1 MFQTFKTFHDPV
13 LEGMLG
19 EAELFV
25 SELPWKKRPAF
36 LATMMGGPCEDARSI
51 VPRWLS
57 FLGQSGTG
65 KTFLSQLIFE
75 QAARVTALKASA
87 LVLSPIRKFFWPRLL
102 SRLRDGEYWLV
113 RELADCNFVFLDEL
127 SLEHDPSG
135 FGADKLCE
143 ILSCRV
149 GKWTLLT
156 SNLSMEKLGDVDG
169 RISSRLRRG
178 GSVVVEVETVDFN
191 LRAK

>member
-1 MFQTFKTFHDPV
+1 MQTMNTIAAIVRNVVQTATLAPSMRAPGNGMQTRPAHREGVFQTFKTFHDPV

-65 KTFLSQLIFE
+65 KTFLSQLTSIIC
-75 QAARVTALKASA
+75 LPSD
-87 LVLSPIRKFFWPRLL
+87 SP
-102 SRLRDGEYWLV
+102 
-113 RELADCNFVFLDEL
+113 A
-127 SLEHDPSG
+127 G
-135 FGADKLCE
+135 F
-143 ILSCRV
+143 
-149 GKWTLLT
+149 
-156 SNLSMEKLGDVDG
+156 
-169 RISSRLRRG
+169 
-178 GSVVVEVETVDFN
+178 
-191 LRAK
+191 LRATLTEAPDIDVPDIAAAGIPTSAATPMPLPLPLPPQIGRAHV